1 MEVGLC
7 LSPLL
12 FYFDLRIKSWEVG
25 VETAMSSR
33 MAIKEERERER
44 EMGDGRWEIRMLL
57 LSALK
62 RGGLVRKLCRR
73 SEPL

>member
-1 MEVGLC
+1 MPLRRYTHTHRGTQLEVGLC

-33 MAIKEERERER
+33 MAIKEERERE
-44 EMGDGRWEIRMLL
+44 MGDGR
-57 LSALK
+57 
-62 RGGLVRKLCRR
+62 
-73 SEPL
+73 